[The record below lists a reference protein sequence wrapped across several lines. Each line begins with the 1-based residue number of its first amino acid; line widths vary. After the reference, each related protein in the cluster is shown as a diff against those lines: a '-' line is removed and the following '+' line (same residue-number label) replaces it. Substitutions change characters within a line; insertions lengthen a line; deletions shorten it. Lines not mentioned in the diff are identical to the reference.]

1 MGILAKNKELFL
13 STSGDD
19 VRVWERD
26 YGRLTNT
33 SPNIIIL
40 LFLGL
45 VTFRIRSEWFGCHFE
60 HCTMFAQHNGKKNNL
75 NLLKTLATESACAV
89 VLLYVTLTHW
99 NVKTG
104 LTNQGSI
111 SNKSLHELQKTP
123 GIKTRKGSLGFYIKW
138 ACGSCV
144 VFVVCVCACVWWVLF
159 ISLLQSKFWNA
170 LLHIA
175 F

>member
-1 MGILAKNKELFL
+1 MLLEGGRGITAD
-13 STSGDD
+13 SWT
-19 VRVWERD
+19 
-26 YGRLTNT
+26 RLQ
-33 SPNIIIL
+33 ICQFFY
-40 LFLGL
+40 FLGWW
-45 VTFRIRSEWFGCHFE
+45 RFGSDQSDSLPFWTPYNRMHD
-60 HCTMFAQHNGKKNNL
+60 GKKYNL